1 MKITYKNVNEKKGK
15 IIVLDLDETLVHTMD
30 NYESLIK
37 LNILCDPS
45 CYDIKKRT
53 ILLRTVDC
61 VYKKG
66 TGVIENMWSVKRP
79 YLDVFLKFCF
89 EYFDYVIVWSAGVR
103 RYVRAIVENIF
114 KDIGTPHI
122 VYSREKCDSNENVSN
137 YKPLN
142 KLMEENRDYLKNM
155 SLENTF
161 VIDDRSSTFIKN
173 VENGIL
179 IPEYCPE
186 ANTDE
191 IRKQD
196 TALLELMKWF
206 LKDEVKNCNDV
217 RTLNKS
223 SIFVPDCKVIK
234 SKIAN

>member
-1 MKITYKNVNEKKGK
+1 MKITYKNLNEKKGK

-30 NYESLIK
+30 SYESLIK
-37 LNILCDPS
+37 LNILCDPG

-61 VYKKG
+61 VHKKG
-66 TGVIENMWSVKRP
+66 TGVIENMWSIKRP
-79 YLDVFLKFCF
+79 YLEVFLRFCF
-89 EYFDYVIVWSAGVR
+89 EYFEYVIVWSAGVR

-114 KDIGTPHI
+114 KDIGIPHI
-122 VYSREKCDSNENVSN
+122 VYSREKCDSNKNVSN

-142 KLMEENRDYLKNM
+142 KLLKENRDYLKNM

-161 VIDDRSSTFIKN
+161 VIDDRSSTFIEN

-191 IRKQD
+191 IRKED
-196 TALLELMKWF
+196 TALLQLMKWF
-206 LKDEVKNCNDV
+206 LTDEVKNCNDV
-217 RTLNKS
+217 RTLDKS
-223 SIFVPDCKVIK
+223 SIFVSDCKVIK